1 MSASLDQFDAGEA
14 DARNLSTTSSCSL
27 VSGHGRDSVTEI
39 SQSVDDLL
47 VVDEDSDDVDF
58 FGFFDESD
66 DVLDDESLVEEDSDD
81 FGVSTA
87 VDDDEPRLSFL

>member
-1 MSASLDQFDAGEA
+1 MS
-14 DARNLSTTSSCSL
+14 
-27 VSGHGRDSVTEI
+27 EI

-66 DVLDDESLVEEDSDD
+66 DVLDDESDDVLDDESLVEEDSDD

-87 VDDDEPRLSFL
+87 VDDEPRLSFL